1 MKRIDQATIDYKSE
15 LLRKSIHLCSLS
27 IPIVYYFITK
37 ETALLIVVPL
47 TLISLSLD
55 FGRYLF
61 DPLRKFVN
69 STFGLMMREHEKDE
83 VKKNLSGATYV
94 LISAVACLL
103 IFPKVIVI
111 TAFAVLILGDIAAA
125 LIGRKY
131 GTHKFLAKSLEGT
144 TAFFIAGFIV
154 VLVAPKV
161 EGVLLEYIIG
171 FIAVLAGGIV
181 ENISYGWADDNLTI
195 PLSVGAVMWL
205 LYILLL
211 PDMSLVLP
219 NVPN

>member
-1 MKRIDQATIDYKSE
+1 MKRIDQATIDYRSE

-37 ETALLIVVPL
+37 ETALIILIPL
-47 TLISLSLD
+47 TLFSLTID
-55 FGRYLF
+55 FGRYVF
-61 DPLRKFVN
+61 EPLRNFVN
-69 STFGLMMREHEKDE
+69 SAFGVMMREHEKDE

-94 LISAVACLL
+94 FVSAVACIL

-144 TAFFIAGFIV
+144 TAFFIAGFVV
-154 VLVAPKV
+154 VLFTPKV
-161 EGVLLEYIIG
+161 EGILPEYIIG
-171 FIAVLAGGIV
+171 LVAILAGGIV

-205 LYILLL
+205 LYSILL